1 MILSCGIIIARR
13 DEGRWLFLLLRAY
26 SYWDFPKGLPE
37 EGETPFQAALREVR
51 EETGLVDLSFPWGRG
66 YRETEPYNR
75 GRKKAR
81 YYLAETGES
90 RVSFSV
96 NPEIGKAEHDE
107 FRWLPEQELRE
118 LTPHR
123 LLPII
128 DWAVATIEEN

>member
-1 MILSCGIIIARR
+1 MILSCGIIIVRR
-13 DEGRWLFLLLRAY
+13 SEGAWLFLLLRAY

-81 YYLAETGES
+81 YYLAETEES
-90 RVSFSV
+90 RVRFSL

-107 FRWLPEQELRE
+107 FRWLPEQELRR
-118 LTPHR
+118 LVPDR
-123 LLPII
+123 LLPLI
-128 DWAVATIEEN
+128 DWAVAIIDG